1 MNDSKIGKANMKTII
16 APNTVQATFELIV
29 GTPQSRLHDNT
40 KKGNAKLYVQYGQLE
55 MDEDLVNSPYS
66 NSNEKTILTTD
77 KVDLVHTGDV
87 IFGFVSGRATLVR
100 PIHDNYLFTQNFVK
114 LEPRF
119 TIDPKYLVYLFN
131 ENQDLR
137 NQLERRRHGTRV
149 ITMKQLRELELPE
162 LPPYER
168 QKVIGELYF
177 NQKQLDSLRHRVAE
191 LQDQYVM
198 EILKG
203 N

>member
-1 MNDSKIGKANMKTII
+1 MKTII
-16 APNTVQATFELIV
+16 SPNTVQATFELVV
-29 GTPQSRLHDNT
+29 GTPQSRLRENST
-40 KKGNAKLYVQYGQLE
+40 KGNAKSYIYYGQLE
-55 MDEDLVNSPYS
+55 MDEDLANMPYS
-66 NSNEKTILTTD
+66 NSNEKTVITTD
-77 KVDLVHTGDV
+77 KVDLVHPGDV

-131 ENQDLR
+131 ENPAIRD
-137 NQLERRRHGTRV
+137 QLERRRHGTRV
-149 ITMKQLRELELPE
+149 ITMKQLRELELPI
-162 LPPYER
+162 LPSYEK
-168 QKVIGELYF
+168 QKIIGELYF
-177 NQKQLDSLRHRVAE
+177 NQKQLDSLRYRTAE
-191 LQDQYVM
+191 LQNQYIM